1 VGNGRRWA
9 YVLAFFGCMLPAVCG
24 AQPTTSQNTLFKADV
39 ASKLTTEIVAIV
51 KKNNLPSAAVGIF
64 VPGKGRYLLATGYA
78 NLKTKLARNA
88 QQPFRIASVTKP
100 FASTAILVL
109 VDRGLL
115 KVSDPIAKWYP
126 DFPNAKLITVDDL
139 LRMRSGIPAPNDDE
153 VLAKVYDA
161 PLAAAP
167 PLPAEMAS
175 FAKLKAQFKPPNT
188 VGVYTDFNYDVLA
201 GIVHTIT
208 GKDIGEVIK
217 ETIVDP
223 LKLHNTSYPTGDT
236 IPGDLRGYGWNAT
249 TKQFDDK
256 TLFNPPLAGAA
267 GAVVSNIFDLDTF
280 SRAVC
285 DGTLLKA
292 ATHKAQMNGALLE
305 GSQTKYGEGIATG
318 NGVCGHSGTINGF
331 IRQEPRWPPAYPRR
345 PASYT
350 TRRDTIFEDAK
361 WGSYSARVRSTERP
375 WRTEQTA

>member
-1 VGNGRRWA
+1 
-9 YVLAFFGCMLPAVCG
+9 MLPSVCG
-24 AQPTTSQNTLFKADV
+24 AQPTTSQNTLFKTAV
-39 ASKLTTEIVAIV
+39 ANKLTSEIVAIV
-51 KKNNLPSAAVGIF
+51 KEYNLPSAAVGIF

-78 NLKTKLARNA
+78 NLKAKTPRDT

-115 KVSDPIAKWYP
+115 KVSDPISKWYP
-126 DFPNAKLITVDDL
+126 NFPNAKLITVDDL

-153 VLAKVYDA
+153 VLAKVYAA
-161 PLAAAP
+161 PLAPAP
-167 PLPAEMAS
+167 PLPAEMAT

-208 GKDIGEVIK
+208 GKTIGEVIK
-217 ETIVDP
+217 ETIIDP
-223 LKLHNTSYPTGDT
+223 LNLHNTSYPTGNT

-280 SRAVC
+280 SRALC
-285 DGTLLKA
+285 DGKLLKP
-292 ATHKAQMNGALLE
+292 ATHKGQMNGALLE
-305 GSQTKYGEGIATG
+305 GSHTKYGEGVAIG
-318 NGVCGHSGTINGF
+318 SGVCGHSGTINGF
-331 IRQEPRWPPAYPRR
+331 NTDMYYISKLNV
-345 PASYT
+345 SYIISVNRLDSDNKAQT
-350 TRRDTIFEDAK
+350 TPIMALVGKTIA
-361 WGSYSARVRSTERP
+361 
-375 WRTEQTA
+375 EQLGKP